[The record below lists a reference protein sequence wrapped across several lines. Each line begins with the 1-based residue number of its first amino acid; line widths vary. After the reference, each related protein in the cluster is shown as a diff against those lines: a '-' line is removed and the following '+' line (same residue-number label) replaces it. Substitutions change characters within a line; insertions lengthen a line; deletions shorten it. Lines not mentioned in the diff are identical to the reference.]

1 MAGNVR
7 TGPRPRRWRVP
18 QHPCSFGNK
27 GLFAERSRGF
37 TLRAERRTEA
47 QEYIFGRHDGDDL
60 PTHTNYAMP
69 AHPAGRNAC

>member
-47 QEYIFGRHDGDDL
+47 QEHIFGRHNCD
-60 PTHTNYAMP
+60 
-69 AHPAGRNAC
+69 AGSPCRAQCLLAPMKTDRN